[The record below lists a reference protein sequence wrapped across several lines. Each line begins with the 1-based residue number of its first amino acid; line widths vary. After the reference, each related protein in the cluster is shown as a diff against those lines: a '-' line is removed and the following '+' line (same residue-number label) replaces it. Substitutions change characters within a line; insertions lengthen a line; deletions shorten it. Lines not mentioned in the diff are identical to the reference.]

1 MRFGPGDKVR
11 VVDAWPEASAKKVHV
26 RTPHFVRGRTGVVER
41 VMGEFGN
48 PESLAFGGD
57 GLPKLP
63 LYMVRF
69 ERGDLFPGTVKG
81 RETLTADIYE
91 TWLEPETRA

>member
-1 MRFGPGDKVR
+1 MRFGPGDRVR
-11 VVDAWPEASAKKVHV
+11 VIDAWPEAAGRKVHV
-26 RTPHFVRGRTGVVER
+26 RTPHFVRGRAGTVER
-41 VMGEFGN
+41 VMGEFHN
-48 PESLAFGGD
+48 PEELAFGGP

-69 ERGDLFPGTVKG
+69 EREALFPGTVKG

-91 TWLEPETRA
+91 SWLEPETRA

>member
-1 MRFGPGDKVR
+1 MRFGPGDRVR
-11 VVDAWPEASAKKVHV
+11 VRDAWPEAGGKKVHV
-26 RTPHFVRGRTGVVER
+26 RTPHFVRGRSGVVER
-41 VMGEFGN
+41 VMGEFYN
-48 PESLAFGGD
+48 PEDLAFGGK

-69 ERGDLFPGTVKG
+69 ERDALFPGTVAG

-91 TWLEPETRA
+91 TWLEPEERA

>member
-1 MRFGPGDKVR
+1 MKFAAGDRVR
-11 VVDAWPEASAKKVHV
+11 VADRWPEAGGGKVHV
-26 RTPHFVRGRTGVVER
+26 RTPHFVRGRAGTVER
-41 VMGEFGN
+41 VMGEFAN

-57 GLPKLP
+57 GLPKLA

-69 ERGDLFPGTVKG
+69 ERGALFPGTASG

-91 TWLEPETRA
+91 SWLEPEARA